1 MSINVF
7 YNFLLS
13 KQTKHLKI
21 IYLHCVV
28 YELQLSIYTI
38 IKTKSLDVYFLII
51 GGKTMPKDINSNSA
65 VAQAVATSIAS
76 SVSSLNQG
84 TTITKDTQTTVTG
97 NSNAQLMELF
107 GLLVLGII
115 VYCVNNKLK

>member
-1 MSINVF
+1 
-7 YNFLLS
+7 
-13 KQTKHLKI
+13 
-21 IYLHCVV
+21 
-28 YELQLSIYTI
+28 
-38 IKTKSLDVYFLII
+38 
-51 GGKTMPKDINSNSA
+51 MPKDINSNST

-84 TTITKDTQTTVTG
+84 TTITKDTQTTVAG